1 MTSYLVCSVKFSES
15 NRMELD
21 IFDCIFYLKS
31 KENTLEQGVWTPLK
45 IKFINVIIEIF
56 ESFEKRLD

>member
-1 MTSYLVCSVKFSES
+1 
-15 NRMELD
+15 MELD
-21 IFDCIFYLKS
+21 IFDCIFYLKN

-45 IKFINVIIEIF
+45 IKFINAIIEIF